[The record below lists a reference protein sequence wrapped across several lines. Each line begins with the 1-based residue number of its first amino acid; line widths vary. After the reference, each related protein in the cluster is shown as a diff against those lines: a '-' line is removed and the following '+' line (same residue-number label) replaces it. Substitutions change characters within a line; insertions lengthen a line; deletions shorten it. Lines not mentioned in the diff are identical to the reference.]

1 MDKSQQQ
8 PDLHQNI
15 RACIPNTE
23 ICQTTLALAWRT
35 VSRPIFNH
43 SLRVFLFSRWLALKE
58 GTLDASSDDRLSLLF
73 AACIC
78 HDLGTCEAY
87 NGPQR
92 FEVEGADAAKSHL
105 LANGISEQD
114 SHQVWSA
121 IALHT
126 SPGIAE
132 RIDPFTRLVRLGVLT
147 DFSPATRERLG
158 AGSYAAEIEEYLP
171 RLEIE
176 KVLADA
182 VVCQA
187 RGEQT
192 VPDRLTWPT
201 SEKHPKGSWPGMLL
215 RAKLENPGHQG
226 VNPAF

>member
-1 MDKSQQQ
+1 MEKSHHQT
-8 PDLHQNI
+8 DLHHSV
-15 RACIPNTE
+15 RACIPNKD
-23 ICQTTLALAWRT
+23 ICQTTLDLTWRT

-43 SLRVFLFSRWLALKE
+43 SLRVFLLSRWLALKE
-58 GTLDASSDDRLSLLF
+58 GTIDPANDDRLSLLF

-78 HDLGTCEAY
+78 HDLGTCDAY

-92 FEVEGADAAKSHL
+92 FEVEGADAAKAHL
-105 LANGISEQD
+105 LASGTSEQD

-132 RIDPFTRLVRLGVLT
+132 RIDPFTRLVRLGVLA
-147 DFSPATRERLG
+147 DFSPATRQKLG
-158 AGSYAAEIEEYLP
+158 AESYAAEIEEHLP
-171 RLEIE
+171 RLAIE
-176 KVLADA
+176 SVLADA

-187 RGEQT
+187 RGVQM
-192 VPDRLTWPT
+192 VPDRLTWPS

-215 RAKLENPGHQG
+215 RAKLENPGHEG

>member
-1 MDKSQQQ
+1 MDSSQKE
-8 PDLHQNI
+8 PVLHSSVQS
-15 RACIPNTE
+15 CIPNRD
-23 ICQTTLALAWRT
+23 ICKTALGLAWRS

-43 SLRVFLFSRWLALKE
+43 SLRVYLLARWIGLKE
-58 GTLDASSDDRLSLLF
+58 GTMNEFNDDNLALLF

-78 HDLGTCEAY
+78 HDLGTCDAY

-105 LANGISEQD
+105 LENGVSEQD

-132 RIDPFTRLVRLGVLT
+132 RIDPFTRLVRLGVLS
-147 DFSPATRERLG
+147 DFSPATRENLG
-158 AGSYAAEIEEYLP
+158 NASYLAQIQEHLP

-176 KVLADA
+176 RVLADA

-187 RGEQT
+187 RGEA
-192 VPDRLTWPT
+192 VMPDKMTWPN
-201 SEKHPKGSWPGMLL
+201 SDKHPKASWPGILL
-215 RAKLENPGHQG
+215 RAKLENPGHDG

>member
-1 MDKSQQQ
+1 MDKSHEE
-8 PDLHQNI
+8 PDVHGSVQS
-15 RACIPNTE
+15 CIPNSG
-23 ICQTTLALAWRT
+23 ICLTTLELAWRT

-43 SLRVFLFSRWLALKE
+43 SLRVYLLARWIGLKE
-58 GTLDASSDDRLSLLF
+58 GTIEESDDGKLSLLF

-78 HDLGTCEAY
+78 HDLGTCDTY

-105 LANGISEQD
+105 LENGVSEQD

-132 RIDPFTRLVRLGVLT
+132 RIDPFTRLVRLGVLS
-147 DFSPATRERLG
+147 DFSPATRDKLG
-158 AGSYAAEIEEYLP
+158 NASYLAEIQEHLP
-171 RLEIE
+171 RLDIE
-176 KVLADA
+176 RVLAEA

-187 RGEQT
+187 QGEA
-192 VPDRLTWPT
+192 VMPDKLTWPNT
-201 SEKHPKGSWPGMLL
+201 EKHPKASWPGILL
-215 RAKLENPGHQG
+215 RAKLENPGHDG